1 MGIAPTMEVEIYRQ
15 RLATMICTLFTGH
28 PSEEGNF
35 YALFL

>member
-1 MGIAPTMEVEIYRQ
+1 MLPEKHGIVRRIYEPPKV
-15 RLATMICTLFTGH
+15 ICTLFTGH